1 MRHFFADM
9 ARMRYINRWGLMR
22 NTQQENIQE
31 HSLQVAMIAHCLA
44 LIGNRIYGKSY
55 DPERIMALAA
65 YHEASEVITGD
76 MATPIKYSSPQLR
89 DAYKHMEQIAGQQLL
104 AMLPGELQADY
115 KPLLLQAEDENHQI
129 VKAAD
134 RIAAYLKC
142 VEELKSGNGEFSD
155 AKESIRR
162 DLDRNPLKEVAWFM
176 ERFAPSFE
184 LTLDKMKSGI

>member
-1 MRHFFADM
+1 MRHFFAYM

-142 VEELKSGNGEFSD
+142 VEELKSGNSEFSD

>member
-1 MRHFFADM
+1 MRHFFAYM

-22 NTQQENIQE
+22 NTHQENIQE

-44 LIGNRIYGKSY
+44 LIGNRIYQKHY

-76 MATPIKYSSPQLR
+76 MATPIKYSSPELR
-89 DAYKHMEQIAGQQLL
+89 DAYKHMERIAAQQLL
-104 AMLPGELQADY
+104 KMLPEELREDY
-115 KPLLLQAEDENHQI
+115 EPLLLQQEDENHRI

-142 VEELKSGNGEFSD
+142 VEELKSGNGEFAD
-155 AKESIRR
+155 AKESIRQ
-162 DLDRNPLKEVAWFM
+162 DIDRIPMPEVAWFM
-176 ERFAPSFE
+176 ERFAPSFA
-184 LTLDKMKSGI
+184 LTLDKMKSMR

>member
-1 MRHFFADM
+1 MRHFFAYM

-115 KPLLLQAEDENHQI
+115 KSLLLQAEDENHQI

-184 LTLDKMKSGI
+184 LTLDKMKNGI

>member
-1 MRHFFADM
+1 MRHFFAYM

-89 DAYKHMEQIAGQQLL
+89 DAYKRMEQIADRQLL
-104 AMLPGELQADY
+104 DMLPEELRDDY
-115 KPLLLQAEDENHQI
+115 EPLLLQAEDENHRI

-142 VEELKSGNGEFSD
+142 VEEIKSGNGEFAD
-155 AKESIRR
+155 AKESIRQ
-162 DLDRNPLKEVAWFM
+162 DLEGSPLEEVAWFM
-176 ERFAPSFE
+176 ERCAPSFE

>member
-1 MRHFFADM
+1 MRHFFAYM

-142 VEELKSGNGEFSD
+142 VEELKSGNSEFSD

-176 ERFAPSFE
+176 ERFVPSFE

>member
-1 MRHFFADM
+1 M
-9 ARMRYINRWGLMR
+9 
-22 NTQQENIQE
+22 
-31 HSLQVAMIAHCLA
+31 
-44 LIGNRIYGKSY
+44 
-55 DPERIMALAA
+55 
-65 YHEASEVITGD
+65 
-76 MATPIKYSSPQLR
+76 
-89 DAYKHMEQIAGQQLL
+89 YKRQ
-104 AMLPGELQADY
+104 DY

>member
-1 MRHFFADM
+1 MRHFFAYM